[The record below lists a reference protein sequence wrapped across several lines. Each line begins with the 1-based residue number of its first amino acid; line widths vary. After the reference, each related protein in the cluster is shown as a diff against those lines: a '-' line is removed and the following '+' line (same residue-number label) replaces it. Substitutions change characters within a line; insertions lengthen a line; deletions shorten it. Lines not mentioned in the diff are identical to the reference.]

1 MLFGQSGKSAV
12 RGAYPLRDWRIEM
25 AELLKFENTLN
36 TEEVE
41 APSGQLLENA
51 IRARDEF
58 LRKNPELQDYQDE
71 ISRILQKIAGPNAR
85 MAALGIMMG
94 AKLNELKDAVE
105 NLLH

>member
-1 MLFGQSGKSAV
+1 
-12 RGAYPLRDWRIEM
+12 M
-25 AELLKFENTLN
+25 AELLRLEDPLRNDGV
-36 TEEVE
+36 VE
-41 APSGQLLENA
+41 ASSVQAVEDA

-71 ISRILQKIAGPNAR
+71 ISRILQKIAGPDAR

-94 AKLNELKDAVE
+94 AKLNELKDAVG